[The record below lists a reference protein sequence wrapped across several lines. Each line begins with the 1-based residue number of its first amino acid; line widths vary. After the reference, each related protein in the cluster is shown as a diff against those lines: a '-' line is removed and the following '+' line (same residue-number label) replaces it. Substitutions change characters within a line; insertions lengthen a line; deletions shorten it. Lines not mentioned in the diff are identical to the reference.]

1 MKTLQLLYKSVL
13 GMLMGINLGAV
24 VGGLVGA
31 AVLGPEWLIGAMVL
45 GAMAGSFLGSAAGFV
60 KGINLEERAA
70 APERALRP
78 VRVQYAP
85 VRASEGHYS

>member
-13 GMLMGINLGAV
+13 GMLVGISLGAV
-24 VGGLVGA
+24 VGGLLGA
-31 AVLGPEWLIGAMVL
+31 AVVGPGWLIGAMVL
-45 GAMAGSFLGSAAGFV
+45 GAMAGSLLGSAAGFV
-60 KGINLEERAA
+60 KGLDLEERAA

-85 VRASEGHYS
+85 VRTSEGRYR